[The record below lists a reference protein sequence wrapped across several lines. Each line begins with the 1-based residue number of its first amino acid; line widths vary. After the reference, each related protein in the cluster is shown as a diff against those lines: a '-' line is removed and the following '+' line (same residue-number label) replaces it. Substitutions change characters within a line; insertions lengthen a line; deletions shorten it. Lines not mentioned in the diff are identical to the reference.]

1 MPTVLRIKGF
11 RFFFYTNEHL
21 PVHIHVE
28 KENKTAKFNLE
39 PILELVYSRK
49 FKASEISE
57 MRKIVSDNQEFL
69 IHQWNE
75 YFGNT

>member
-1 MPTVLRIKGF
+1 MPTILRLKGY

-28 KENKTAKFNLE
+28 KENKTAKYNLE
-39 PILELVYSRK
+39 SIVELIYSRK

-57 MRKIVSDNQEFL
+57 MRKLVIENKNIFIEK
-69 IHQWNE
+69 WYE
-75 YFGNT
+75 YFNNK